1 MPCCAQGPDTAHT
14 APGAGGARQDE
25 YSSSISPRA
34 PGALSFLDN
43 KQWWS
48 IINYMSNVI
57 EIKGLKKYFGKVHA
71 VDGVSFTVKKGETFG
86 FLGPNGAGKTTTIRT
101 MMDFIRPTEGTVTI
115 FGKDSHHDSV
125 WLKSKIGYLPGNVR
139 LNGNWTGHEHVRFVE
154 GIRGK
159 NHNALEIASKLDLD
173 LNKKFKTLS
182 SGNKQKLGIVLAMM
196 HSPELLIMDEPTVG
210 LDPLLQNE
218 IYNMLADLKKKG
230 TTIFISSH
238 NLPEVER
245 VCDRVGIIKQ
255 GQMVEVETLK
265 ELSGKR
271 LHRVEVRFAQKV
283 KPSEFDFDGVENIE
297 EMPDGLIFSVGGDLN
312 PVLGKLAK
320 YKVTDLSVTHAD
332 LEEVFLKFYK
342 KEN

>member
-1 MPCCAQGPDTAHT
+1 M
-14 APGAGGARQDE
+14 
-25 YSSSISPRA
+25 
-34 PGALSFLDN
+34 
-43 KQWWS
+43 K
-48 IINYMSNVI
+48 NVI
-57 EIKGLKKYFGKVHA
+57 EIKDLKKYFGKVHA
-71 VDGVSFTVKKGETFG
+71 VDGVSFEVKQGEAFG

-182 SGNKQKLGIVLAMM
+182 SGNKQKLGIVLALM

-218 IYNMLADLKKKG
+218 IYELLAELKKKG

-245 VCDRVGIIKQ
+245 ICDRVGIIKQ
-255 GQMVEVETLK
+255 GKMVEVETLK

-271 LHRVEVRFAQKV
+271 LHRVEVRFAEKV

-297 EMPDGLIFSVGGDLN
+297 EMPDGLIFSVGGDIN

-320 YKVTDLSVTHAD
+320 YNVIDLAISHAD

-342 KEN
+342 R